1 MPASPSSSAQA
12 ARKAVA
18 ERLRELMLD
27 AGLNGKQLAALCGWT
42 PAKTS
47 RIINAKT
54 PPSDA
59 DIRAWC
65 AACGA
70 DDQAADLIA
79 RSRQADAMFLEW
91 RRMERSGLRQA
102 QQAVRP
108 LYERT
113 RSFRAYAPWVLPGM
127 VQTRAYTT
135 RVLTAIRDRRGLVDD
150 VEAAVDERM
159 DRQHI
164 LYEGRH
170 RFALLIEESVLRNGL
185 GGRPV
190 MLEQLRHLLAVGRLP
205 NVSLGVVP
213 MRPDRDNGWPVE
225 GFWIYDQTQVN
236 VELVSGY
243 LTITQPSEITMY
255 ERVFAELSDVA
266 VRGAPAR
273 ALITAAIDALG

>member
-1 MPASPSSSAQA
+1 MPDSPSSSAQA

-18 ERLRELMLD
+18 QRLRELMLD
-27 AGLNGKQLAALCGWT
+27 AGLNGKQLAARCGWT
-42 PAKTS
+42 GAKTS

-59 DIRAWC
+59 DIRARC

-70 DDQAADLIA
+70 DDQAGDLIA

-102 QQAVRP
+102 QQSVRP

-113 RSFRAYAPWVLPGM
+113 RSFRAYTPWVVPGLL
-127 VQTRAYTT
+127 QTRAYTT
-135 RVLTAIRDRRGLVDD
+135 AILTAIRDRRGLADD

-185 GGRPV
+185 GGQPV
-190 MLEQLRHLLAVGRLP
+190 MLEQLRHLLTAGRLP

-213 MRPDRDNGWPVE
+213 MRPDRDSAWPVE
-225 GFWIYDQTQVN
+225 GFWIYDQAQVN

-243 LTITQPSEITMY
+243 LTITQPSEIAMY
-255 ERVFAELSDVA
+255 EKVFTELSDLA